1 MILDLIVD
9 LEIDVACLLD
19 CPESV
24 VKADLEFLQIK
35 LARLNRE
42 YLLSMQEHARL
53 CGHALR
59 QARKQNDNRDSTA
72 TEHCTSCAR

>member
-9 LEIDVACLLD
+9 LEIDVACMLD

-24 VKADLEFLQIK
+24 NEADLKFLQIK

-42 YLLSMQEHARL
+42 YLLSL
-53 CGHALR
+53 TLP
-59 QARKQNDNRDSTA
+59 KDSSKNA
-72 TEHCTSCAR
+72 V

>member
-19 CPESV
+19 CPESDSE
-24 VKADLEFLQIK
+24 ADLEFLQIK

-42 YLLSMQEHARL
+42 YLLSL
-53 CGHALR
+53 TLP
-59 QARKQNDNRDSTA
+59 KDSGKNA
-72 TEHCTSCAR
+72 V